1 MTDGQENRKFLES
14 SMNLEMRKVNR
25 LDVLCN
31 CTSYEITRKVQESS
45 EFELKCQF
53 PSHRF
58 VVGSET
64 GT

>member
-1 MTDGQENRKFLES
+1 
-14 SMNLEMRKVNR
+14 MNLEMRKVNR

-53 PSHRF
+53 PSHQLGLL
-58 VVGSET
+58 VSET
-64 GT
+64 ERELRCCKEDGHLY

>member
-1 MTDGQENRKFLES
+1 
-14 SMNLEMRKVNR
+14 MNLEMRKVNR

-53 PSHRF
+53 LSHQLGLL
-58 VVGSET
+58 VSET
-64 GT
+64 EL